1 MNIEPKR
8 ATPSRHRLAAARCSI
23 ILLFCA
29 WTGWSPPPDEP
40 IEKTFQRFSE
50 TFLPQS
56 EQLVADIS
64 RTSGTRTDR
73 QEKHFES
80 AAALLSVLRSHVAEV
95 RGHLQHG
102 RKLNERRYE
111 FHLLYRDL
119 VNLRRVVDMLMVEL
133 LLTKDLEV
141 DDPLVARVRLFW
153 MHELYYGQRFSAVS
167 HPPPR

>member
-8 ATPSRHRLAAARCSI
+8 ATPSRRRLAAARCSI
-23 ILLFCA
+23 ILLCCA
-29 WTGWSPPPDEP
+29 WAGWSPPPDEP

-56 EQLVADIS
+56 ERLVADIS
-64 RTSGTRTDR
+64 RASGTRTDR

-80 AAALLSVLRSHVAEV
+80 ASTLLGVLRTDVAVV
-95 RGHLQHG
+95 RARLQHG
-102 RKLNERRYE
+102 RKLDELKYE
-111 FHLLYRDL
+111 FYVLYRDL
-119 VNLRRVVDMLMVEL
+119 VNLRRVVDMLLVEIL
-133 LLTKDLEV
+133 LAKDVQLDEQ
-141 DDPLVARVRLFW
+141 LMTRVRLFW